1 MSGLFNSNFSTLP
14 AALDAANIRNTI
26 IAQNIANAETPGYK
40 RKEVDFEHYLQ
51 QAMGEGDGLELKK
64 TEERHF
70 QKYSSNIQDV
80 QARVRTVSD
89 TRITNDGNNVDID
102 QQEALMAAN
111 TIRYQT
117 LSRLMSLTIAR
128 YNTVLKGV
136 R

>member
-1 MSGLFNSNFSTLP
+1 MNGFFNSNFSTLP
-14 AALDAANIRNTI
+14 AALDAASTKNTI
-26 IAQNIANAETPGYK
+26 IAQNIANVETPGYK

-64 TEERHF
+64 TDERHF
-70 QKYSSNIQDV
+70 QKYPSTIKDV
-80 QARVRTVSD
+80 QAKVRTVSD
-89 TRITNDGNNVDID
+89 TSITNDGNNVDID

-111 TIRYQT
+111 TLRYQT

>member
-1 MSGLFNSNFSTLP
+1 MSGFFNSNFSTLP
-14 AALDAANIRNTI
+14 AALDAASTRNTI
-26 IAQNIANAETPGYK
+26 IAQNIANVETPGYK
-40 RKEVDFEHYLQ
+40 RKEVDFEYFLQ

-64 TEERHF
+64 SNDRHF
-70 QKYSSNIQDV
+70 QKYPGTIRDV
-80 QARVRTVSD
+80 EARIRTVTD

-102 QQEALMAAN
+102 QQESMLAAN
-111 TIRYQT
+111 TIKYQT

>member
-1 MSGLFNSNFSTLP
+1 MNGLFNSNFSTLP
-14 AALDAANIRNTI
+14 AALDAASTRNTI
-26 IAQNIANAETPGYK
+26 IAQNLANVETPGYK
-40 RKEVDFEHYLQ
+40 RKEVNFEHSLPT
-51 QAMGEGDGLELKK
+51 ATGDGEGLEMKK
-64 TEERHF
+64 TNERHF
-70 QKYSSNIQDV
+70 QKYPSNVIHV

-89 TRITNDGNNVDID
+89 TSITNDGNNVDID

>member
-1 MSGLFNSNFSTLP
+1 
-14 AALDAANIRNTI
+14 
-26 IAQNIANAETPGYK
+26 
-40 RKEVDFEHYLQ
+40 
-51 QAMGEGDGLELKK
+51 ELKK
-64 TEERHF
+64 TNERHF
-70 QKYSSNIQDV
+70 QKYPSNIRDV

-89 TRITNDGNNVDID
+89 TSITNDGNNVDID

>member
-1 MSGLFNSNFSTLP
+1 MSGLFNSNFGTLP
-14 AALDAANIRNTI
+14 AALDAASTRNTI

-51 QAMGEGDGLELKK
+51 QAMGEGDDLELKK